1 MKWGEDWAAGL
12 SASDDDSDGDGH
24 EWLKPQVRDVAWA
37 TIVSLSLSLSLCVC
51 VCVCVCVFF
60 FLWLPGTGSDLEAT
74 WDSIMKNLDQ
84 TAPLFSLAGVHGT
97 GAERA
102 GGWNDPDM

>member
-1 MKWGEDWAAGL
+1 MAL
-12 SASDDDSDGDGH
+12 S
-24 EWLKPQVRDVAWA
+24 LKTDFERLYQHGFL
-37 TIVSLSLSLSLCVC
+37 TSLSLSLSLSLS
-51 VCVCVCVFF
+51 VCVCVFF